1 MNTASRSK
9 MSTSASVTSPWIS
22 RGMPMRSMVASTAA
36 MWLRSVTPAAALVVA
51 WAG

>member
-9 MSTSASVTSPWIS
+9 MSTSGSVTSPWTS
-22 RGMPMRSMVASTAA
+22 KGMPIRSIASSAGRRVAT
-36 MWLRSVTPAAALVVA
+36 SVTPCAALVVA